1 MPEALESLNGDER
14 DRSLLAASAAGDR
27 DAFGQLVVR
36 HRASVFRLARMLVR
50 DADGAEDV
58 LQQTFLS
65 AWRAVR
71 QYRGDAS
78 VRTWLLTI
86 TRNHALSR
94 RRSRAREPIDPTPID
109 ELGIRAGWGGPNP
122 EQLASLAE
130 ERDRLKAALARL
142 SPDDQEIVTLR
153 DLEGLSGEEAAL
165 VTGLSVPAMKS
176 RLHRARMTLAAHV
189 KEDAAHATRRQ

>member
-1 MPEALESLNGDER
+1 VPEALESLNGDER

-65 AWRAVR
+65 AWRAAR

-94 RRSRAREPIDPTPID
+94 RRSRAREPIDPTPLD
-109 ELGIRAGWGGPNP
+109 ELGVRAGWGGPNP

-130 ERDRLKAALARL
+130 ERARLKAALARL
-142 SPDDQEIVTLR
+142 SPDDQAMLTLR
-153 DLEGLSGEEAAL
+153 DLEGLSGEEAAA
-165 VTGLSVPAMKS
+165 VTGLSVAAMKS
-176 RLHRARMTLAAHV
+176 RLHRARMALAAHL
-189 KEDAAHATRRQ
+189 KEDAAHATRRP